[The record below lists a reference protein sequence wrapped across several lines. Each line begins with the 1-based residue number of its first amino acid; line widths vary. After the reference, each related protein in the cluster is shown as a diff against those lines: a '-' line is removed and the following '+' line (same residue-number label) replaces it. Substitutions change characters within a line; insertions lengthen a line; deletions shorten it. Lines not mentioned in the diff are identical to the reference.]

1 MRQKAIKFLFPIL
14 FAAVALTAA
23 AVYWIGAGE
32 TDGYLA
38 AVSITVACL
47 SVLAL
52 SMAAAALCLFR
63 LFRPLQKEE
72 RPPYPE
78 LKPLYLQLEEQKR
91 QLKENRELLED
102 RQNKLRSITENMTEG
117 LVLLDG
123 TGVVRLINR
132 AAARL
137 LGISQEDAAGKSIFT
152 VSRDN
157 LLQAAVH
164 AALGGCVERE
174 CVSSGG
180 MELQAIANP
189 VIVDGVAHG
198 AVLMLIDVTERQA
211 AEAMRR
217 EFSANVSHELK
228 TPITSISGYAEM
240 MMTGLA
246 KPQDV
251 PRLSEKIYSEAQRLI
266 DLIDDIIKL
275 SSLDEDSMDKQKTD
289 VELLSASKACAERL
303 EAKAEKYGVRLT
315 VEGEE
320 AVVQGNAR
328 LIDEMLANLC
338 DNAIK
343 YNRPGG
349 HVWVTVGRREAA
361 PCVSVQ
367 DDGIGIE
374 PEHLER
380 IFERFYRVDKSRSK
394 DTGGTGLGLSIV
406 KHGAAWHK
414 ASVEASSTPDQGTKI
429 SVVFDGKGE
438 G

>member
-1 MRQKAIKFLFPIL
+1 MRQRAIKFLFPIL

-32 TDGYLA
+32 TDGYVA

-78 LKPLYLQLEEQKR
+78 LRPLYLQMEEQKR

-132 AAARL
+132 AAARI

-180 MELQAIANP
+180 MQLQAIANP

-251 PRLSEKIYSEAQRLI
+251 PRLSEKIYSEARRLI

-289 VELLSASKACAERL
+289 VKLLSAAKACAERL
-303 EAKAEKYGVRLT
+303 EAKAEKYGVQLT

-367 DDGIGIE
+367 DDGIGIA